1 MKPMPFPFALNIGT
15 DIVHLPRITR
25 LLARPN
31 YLTRFTHRILHARE
45 QQDFRTR
52 FSLPALPALIP
63 SSSSSSSPAHTPTP
77 SISIS
82 PDMTRWLA
90 GRFAAKEAARKAAP
104 RGAAHISWKDVVVTP
119 ELHELRLVSPYI
131 PATAATP
138 PSRGNQA
145 AMPFTH
151 HSHSGQFC
159 PGHAKDNLEEIIQL
173 AISKK
178 FHTFCLT
185 EHMPRHEEDF
195 YPEEIEAGDTESSHV
210 ANEAAYFAEATRLR
224 TKYADQIKILIGFEI
239 DWIRPASRQLI
250 EESLSRHPFEF
261 FMGSV
266 HHTLTVPIDYDRP
279 LYEKARALA
288 GGTDELLFEAYF
300 DEQLDMLKQVRPV
313 VVGHF
318 DLIRLKSDDPDRS
331 FQEYPRVWEKILRNL
346 DYVVGYGGLL
356 EVNSAALRKGMKEPY
371 PNGEICKEFL
381 ARGGR
386 FCLSDDSHGLEQV
399 GLNFHR
405 VVPFMEQ
412 VGMSRIHYLEL
423 AKEDD
428 DSAPVVDARFPR
440 TQIKSVTLEEVKN
453 MPFWRQ

>member
-1 MKPMPFPFALNIGT
+1 MKPTPFPFALNIGT

-52 FSLPALPALIP
+52 FALPSLPPL
-63 SSSSSSSPAHTPTP
+63 SSQTQTP

-104 RGAAHISWKDVVVTP
+104 RGAAHISWKDVVVT
-119 ELHELRLVSPYI
+119 
-131 PATAATP
+131 
-138 PSRGNQA
+138 
-145 AMPFTH
+145 MPFTH

-224 TKYADQIKILIGFEI
+224 TKYADQINILIGFEI

-300 DEQLDMLKQVRPV
+300 DEQLDMLKQVKPV

-331 FQEYPRVWEKILRNL
+331 FQDYPRVWEKILRNL
-346 DYVVGYGGLL
+346 DYVAGYGGLL

-386 FCLSDDSHGLEQV
+386 FCLSDDSHGLAQV

-405 VVPFMEQ
+405 VVPFLEQ
-412 VGMSRIHYLEL
+412 VGVSRLHYLALGEG
-423 AKEDD
+423 D
-428 DSAPVVDARFPR
+428 APVDARFPR
-440 TQIKSVTLEEVKN
+440 TQIKEVTLEEVKN
-453 MPFWRQ
+453 MSF